1 MAQRGRIGPER
12 RYQEAFLL
20 GNAHNYPIAE
30 HDAWSLEP
38 GQCYRES
45 GEQMLALKPPT
56 TRGTVLDLLSIGF
69 ARFLVIEEDPLVAPF
84 GPPELSP
91 QFVCLPARTI

>member
-1 MAQRGRIGPER
+1 
-12 RYQEAFLL
+12 
-20 GNAHNYPIAE
+20 
-30 HDAWSLEP
+30 
-38 GQCYRES
+38 
-45 GEQMLALKPPT
+45 MLALKPPT

-91 QFVCLPARTI
+91 QFVCLPARTT

>member
-1 MAQRGRIGPER
+1 
-12 RYQEAFLL
+12 
-20 GNAHNYPIAE
+20 
-30 HDAWSLEP
+30 
-38 GQCYRES
+38 
-45 GEQMLALKPPT
+45 MLALQPPT

-91 QFVCLPARTI
+91 QFVCLPARTIERGHQLSLRRYALGARILS

>member
-1 MAQRGRIGPER
+1 
-12 RYQEAFLL
+12 
-20 GNAHNYPIAE
+20 
-30 HDAWSLEP
+30 
-38 GQCYRES
+38 
-45 GEQMLALKPPT
+45 MLALKPPA

-91 QFVCLPARTI
+91 QFVCLSARTI